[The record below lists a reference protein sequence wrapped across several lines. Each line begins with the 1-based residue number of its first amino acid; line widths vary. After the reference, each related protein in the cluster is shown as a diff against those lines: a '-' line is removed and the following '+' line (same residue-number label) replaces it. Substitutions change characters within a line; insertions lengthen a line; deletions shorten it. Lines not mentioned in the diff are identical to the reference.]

1 MKATETVNRLESTVA
16 NGPKTEAKAAPEK
29 VVYGEFGKG
38 RYSGLAKEAY
48 GDGIRL
54 IGLTEKEADKFAR
67 TLAADWGRAQFEVT
81 AKYGRKADKDGMIT
95 LREAS
100 KAKVRETRAITLA
113 RALVA
118 LQDAKVLIGEVES
131 NFKGFVLSKEMSE
144 WLNS

>member
-1 MKATETVNRLESTVA
+1 MKASDTVNRLESTTA
-16 NGPKTEAKAAPEK
+16 NGPKAETPK
-29 VVYGEFGKG
+29 VETPVYGEFGKG

-48 GDGIRL
+48 GDGVRL
-54 IGLTEKEADKFAR
+54 IGLTEKQADKFAR
-67 TLAADWGRAQFEVT
+67 TLAADWGRAQFEVS

-113 RALVA
+113 RALVN
-118 LQDAKVLIGEVES
+118 LQDAKVLIGEMES
-131 NFKGFVLSKEMSE
+131 NFKGFELSKEMTE